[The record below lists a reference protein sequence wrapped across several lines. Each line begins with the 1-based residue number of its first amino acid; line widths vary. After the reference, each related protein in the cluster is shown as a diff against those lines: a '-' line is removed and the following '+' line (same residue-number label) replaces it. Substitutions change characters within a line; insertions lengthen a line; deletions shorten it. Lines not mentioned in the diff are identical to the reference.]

1 MDTKIQFQKNAT
13 VMTANGHPL
22 GSLHRIVVNPVSKVL
37 AGIVVRTGSLLN
49 PQEKVVPMDLIAKTT
64 GEKVLLH
71 SHPDTLE
78 SFEPFEER
86 RLVDTNRNLEHHT
99 DVENIPLVIV
109 GKPDLGMTVLPPAPG
124 EQFVTAME
132 KNIPAGTVA
141 VKEGANIITA
151 EGRYAGSMES
161 VFADTV
167 DTQITHL
174 LISNGLI
181 AREKKVIPIHWVMT
195 MDEDEIHLRVEKAS
209 IEELSD
215 VSIGD

>member
-13 VMTANGHPL
+13 VLTANGHPL
-22 GSLHRIVVNPVSKVL
+22 GSLNRIVVNPVSKEL

-49 PQEKVVPMDLIAKTT
+49 PQEKVVPIDLIAETT
-64 GEKVLLH
+64 EEKVLLH
-71 SHPDTLE
+71 SHPDTPE

-86 RLVDTNRNLEHHT
+86 RLVDTNRSPDHHT
-99 DVENIPLVIV
+99 DVPNMPLVAL
-109 GKPDLGMTVLPPAPG
+109 GKPDLGMTMLPPEPG
-124 EQFVTAME
+124 EQFVTAIE
-132 KNIPAGTVA
+132 QNIPEGTVA
-141 VKEGANIITA
+141 VKEGANIITS

-161 VFADTV
+161 VFADAA

-181 AREKKVIPIHWVMT
+181 AREKKVIPIQWVMT
-195 MDEDEIHLRVEKAS
+195 MDEDEIHLRVEKVS

>member
-1 MDTKIQFQKNAT
+1 MDTTIQFQKNAT
-13 VMTANGHPL
+13 VLTANGHPL
-22 GSLHRIVVNPVSKVL
+22 GSLHRIVVNPVSKAL

-49 PQEKVVPMDLIAKTT
+49 PEEKVVPIGLVAETS

-71 SHPDTLE
+71 SHPDTPE

-86 RLVDTNRNLEHHT
+86 RIVDANRNLDHHT
-99 DVENIPLVIV
+99 DALNMPLVAL
-109 GKPDLGMTVLPPAPG
+109 GKPDLGMTMLPVEPG
-124 EQFVTAME
+124 EQFVTAIE
-132 KNIPAGTVA
+132 QNIPAGTVA

-161 VFADTV
+161 VFADTS

-181 AREKKVIPIHWVMT
+181 AREKKVIPIQWVMT
-195 MDEDEIHLRVEKAS
+195 MDEDEIHLRVEKSS
-209 IEELSD
+209 IEELTD
-215 VSIGD
+215 VSIGE